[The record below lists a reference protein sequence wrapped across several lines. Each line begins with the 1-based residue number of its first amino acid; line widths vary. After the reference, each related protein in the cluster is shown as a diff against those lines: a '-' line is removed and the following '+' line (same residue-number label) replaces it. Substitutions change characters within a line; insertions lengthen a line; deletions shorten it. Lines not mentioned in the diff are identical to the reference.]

1 MKTRNENSEFQKAVE
16 RNGKA
21 C

>member
-16 RNGKA
+16 RNAKA